1 MKSVLNLFSSVK
13 DPQKYADPRGKI
25 STKNCKKNFSQNL
38 KFELLKKSDS
48 QISWFLYGWSFSIK
62 ISEKNKAKKIMRC

>member
-13 DPQKYADPRGKI
+13 DPQKYADPWIRIQGAKYQQK
-25 STKNCKKNFSQNL
+25 TAKKNFSQNL

-48 QISWFLYGWSFSIK
+48 QIS
-62 ISEKNKAKKIMRC
+62 